1 MTSGRPRRA
10 PLRAFQVGIV
20 GARRVREGTGP
31 YLAAHIAATGCKV
44 VGVAGQTLAGATEAA
59 RDLALHHGLA
69 ATAYPSAQALV
80 REAGLDAL
88 VIASPDP
95 THEDLLRLALDAR
108 LHVLVEKPLVWS
120 EGDGDAGA
128 GSGGSVPRGA
138 ALVEAFAAA
147 DLCLVTNLQW
157 RHALPAYM
165 RLFPDVAPRRASR
178 FEMSLSPSVA
188 GLAAVPAAMPHPL
201 SVLDHLFPPS
211 RPGLH
216 DLQVSGTPDAL
227 EIAFRHPGR
236 DVACLVRLRTT
247 TARPRP
253 ASFGFDGSI
262 AHRRVAEPGY
272 RFSLNTADGAR
283 SVPLPDPTAAVVN
296 DFVARVRRGPPFPPE
311 PFAVPGLVHL
321 SQVARDVAAAAARWP
336 FAPPPAAD

>member
-1 MTSGRPRRA
+1 MT
-10 PLRAFQVGIV
+10 LRAFRVGIV

-31 YLAAHIAATGCKV
+31 YLAAHVAATGCKV
-44 VGVAGQTLAGATEAA
+44 VAVAGRTPEGAALAA
-59 RDLALHHGLA
+59 RDLALHHGLVA
-69 ATAYPSAQALV
+69 KAYPSVEAMV
-80 REAGLDAL
+80 READLDAL
-88 VIASPDP
+88 VVASPDA
-95 THEDLLRLALDAR
+95 THERLLRLALDAG
-108 LHVLVEKPLVWS
+108 LHALVEKPLVWG
-120 EGDGDAGA
+120 EGDGDSVS
-128 GSGGSVPRGA
+128 SGWVQRGA

-147 DLCLVTNLQW
+147 DLCLVTNVQW

-165 RLFPDVAPRRASR
+165 RLFPDVTPRRASR
-178 FEMSLSPSVA
+178 FEMSLSPSVS
-188 GLAAVPAAMPHPL
+188 GPAAVPAAMPHPL

-211 RPGLH
+211 RPGLL
-216 DLQVSGTPDAL
+216 DLRVSGAPDAVDV
-227 EIAFRHPGR
+227 AFRHPGR

-253 ASFGFDGSI
+253 ASFGFDGWV

-272 RFSLNTADGAR
+272 RFTLATEDGAR

-311 PFAVPGLVHL
+311 PFAIPGLVHL
-321 SQVARDVAAAAARWP
+321 AQLATRWP